1 MFALPGGRLDRR
13 NISIISVSTTVDKG
27 VNRMTSNLNLIL
39 TVPPSQAHA
48 ALAFGVPVAHMAYRM
63 GAGPRLFRGSIPLA
77 LRGGLLMLDD
87 RGFSAQQ
94 GENAPF
100 CQQVIRECTG
110 RGYDGVVADWENRP
124 SSAQAALAQEL
135 DKVLADKGW
144 PLYIT
149 EPYGSCTRHARV
161 MISSAVSGGSLA
173 ARLSEAGEKYGIE
186 RVALAVER
194 SAEDFTMP
202 APDGCGRSLSQEEL
216 RRLMEEYH
224 SPTYFSGEL
233 CAHYFTYR
241 PAGEG
246 GVHFV
251 LFDDEG
257 SIRKKLQVAR
267 NAGVRYGLMAY
278 PQVADLLPGVLR

>member
-1 MFALPGGRLDRR
+1 M
-13 NISIISVSTTVDKG
+13 DKG
-27 VNRMTSNLNLIL
+27 VNHMTTNLNLIL
-39 TVPPSQAHA
+39 TAPPAQAHA

-63 GAGPRLFRGSIPLA
+63 GDGPRLFRGSIPLA
-77 LRGGLLMLDD
+77 LRGGLLMMDD
-87 RGFSAQQ
+87 RGYSARP
-94 GENAPF
+94 GDAASF
-100 CQQVIRECTG
+100 CRQVIRECAG

-124 SSAQAALAQEL
+124 GPVQAALARAL
-135 DKVLADKGW
+135 DQALADKGW

-149 EPYGSCTRHARV
+149 EPYGNCTEHARV

-173 ARLSEAGEKYGIE
+173 ARLGEAVERYGVG

-194 SAEDFTMP
+194 SAEDFSMP
-202 APDGCGRSLSQEEL
+202 APDGCGQKLSREEL
-216 RRLMEEYH
+216 RERMETYR
-224 SPTYFSGEL
+224 SPTFFSGEL

-257 SIRKKLQVAR
+257 SVRKKLQVAR

-278 PQVADLLPGVLR
+278 PQVADLLPGALR